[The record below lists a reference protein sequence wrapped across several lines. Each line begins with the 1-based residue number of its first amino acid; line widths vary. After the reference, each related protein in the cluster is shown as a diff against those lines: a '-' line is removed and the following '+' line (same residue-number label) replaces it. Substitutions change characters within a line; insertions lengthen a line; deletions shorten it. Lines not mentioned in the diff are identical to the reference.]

1 MEIIDMPPLAIEP
14 ASSANTQ
21 TLPENGPAQD
31 AVNQNKVTTRANP
44 HAVFLPADRLLKQ
57 MEFGLES
64 VVEKLLLSP
73 AGDAD
78 NLLASMHEIM
88 ERLFIRSAL
97 RVTEGNISRAAKLL
111 GINRN
116 TLSKKL
122 RVFDGRS

>member
-1 MEIIDMPPLAIEP
+1 MPSLAIDP

-21 TLPENGPAQD
+21 ALPVPESFPAQD
-31 AVNQNKVTTRANP
+31 GVNQNVATTRANP
-44 HAVFLPADRLLKQ
+44 HTALLPADRLLKQ
-57 MEFGLES
+57 MEFGLEG
-64 VVEKLLLSP
+64 VAEKLLLSTV
-73 AGDAD
+73 GGAD
-78 NLLASMHEIM
+78 NLLASMNEIM

>member
-1 MEIIDMPPLAIEP
+1 MEILNLPPLAIEP
-14 ASSANTQ
+14 ASSPNTQ
-21 TLPENGPAQD
+21 TLPENCPVQD
-31 AVNQNKVTTRANP
+31 AANQNVATSRANP
-44 HAVFLPADRLLKQ
+44 HAAILPPDRLLKQ
-57 MEFGLES
+57 MEFGLEG
-64 VVEKLLLSP
+64 VAEKLLRSTV
-73 AGDAD
+73 GDDD